1 MAYLGPQGF
10 DPNEHEPAQDF
21 APIPSGEYVAMIT
34 DSDMKPTK
42 NGAGEYLELTHQIIE
57 GEFKNRLVW
66 CRLNLRNANDVAQR
80 IAQQQLS
87 AICHAIGMN
96 QAIQDSAQLQNQPLI
111 IRVEFVP
118 EDTVK
123 GYRAKNEIK
132 AWKSCS
138 GAPVTQTTMPSLPS
152 APMAAQQPAP
162 AAQQAAMPPWKAG
175 AR

>member
-1 MAYLGPQGF
+1 M
-10 DPNEHEPAQDF
+10 H
-21 APIPSGEYVAMIT
+21 
-34 DSDMKPTK
+34 
-42 NGAGEYLELTHQIIE
+42 
-57 GEFKNRLVW
+57 
-66 CRLNLRNANDVAQR
+66 
-80 IAQQQLS
+80 
-87 AICHAIGMN
+87 
-96 QAIQDSAQLQNQPLI
+96 NQPLI

-138 GAPVTQTTMPSLPS
+138 GAPVTQTTMPSRPS